1 MRMCA
6 LLRKRASGGLRF
18 PLTKTYMEVGNS
30 ESAGIN
36 RHVVGDE
43 RALQGKCKSK
53 HILDTLNP
61 QRHLIGKFSGSKYSC
76 LRPRRITAG

>member
-1 MRMCA
+1 MLGLPNRFQ
-6 LLRKRASGGLRF
+6 LLSNEPKL
-18 PLTKTYMEVGNS
+18 MVC
-30 ESAGIN
+30 
-36 RHVVGDE
+36 
-43 RALQGKCKSK
+43 KCKSK